1 MTVDPPTGWLMLA
14 TGADRQHGGN
24 DGYDDDPDLHYSWD
38 DTVPNARTVAV
49 GDRIVLW
56 DKKAVIGASLIEAI
70 ETGSAEK
77 ILYRCPRCNGANI
90 KRRKRR
96 SPQFRCFP
104 CSDTFETASTRVAR
118 VATFR
123 TRHDANWIDLGG
135 CLDGPTLRDLC
146 VSPRSQ
152 LSMRAL
158 RWDAFLEALG
168 NVGRSRAVAAL
179 NSSST
184 RPRLGRDGHR
194 QVRVRVRVGQRE
206 FRRRLLATMGPVCAF
221 TGPGPAA
228 ALEAAHLYSYAAV
241 GRHHDDGGLL
251 MRRDLHRLFD
261 QGDIAVDPNTL
272 TINLCKDLLAYEGYA
287 TLHGQRLAIAPDP
300 GHIAWMEK
308 HWNQHRVE
316 AD

>member
-1 MTVDPPTGWLMLA
+1 MLARELGHVDPHPRSQLGIEQVHDMPPRSHARHHEPARPRSLPT
-14 TGADRQHGGN
+14 
-24 DGYDDDPDLHYSWD
+24 
-38 DTVPNARTVAV
+38 DTC
-49 GDRIVLW
+49 
-56 DKKAVIGASLIEAI
+56 IGI
-70 ETGSAEK
+70 
-77 ILYRCPRCNGANI
+77 
-90 KRRKRR
+90 
-96 SPQFRCFP
+96 
-104 CSDTFETASTRVAR
+104 STLTDVMGLNSS
-118 VATFR
+118 
-123 TRHDANWIDLGG
+123 RHDANWIDLGG

-152 LSMRAL
+152 HSMRAL
-158 RWDAFLEALG
+158 RWDAFLEALE
-168 NVGRSRAVAAL
+168 NVGISRAVAAL
-179 NSSST
+179 HRST
-184 RPRLGRDGHR
+184 ARQRPGRDGHR
-194 QVRVRVRVGQRE
+194 QVQVRVRVGQRE

-241 GRHHDDGGLL
+241 GLHHDDGGLL

-272 TINLCKDLLAYEGYA
+272 TINLREDLLPYEGYA
-287 TLHGQRLAIAPDP
+287 TLQGQRLAIEPDP